1 MKTFTVLFL
10 SSVVW
15 FPSAAMACATCYGA
29 LDAPQTHS
37 MNMAIFTLMGVVG
50 TVLSL
55 FAAFFVY
62 LVIRAKAM
70 AVNTRTTLETDQTEM
85 GQLVEVNAHE

>member
-1 MKTFTVLFL
+1 MRPFTVLLL
-10 SSVVW
+10 SSLLW
-15 FPSAAMACATCYGA
+15 FPRAAMACSTCYGA
-29 LDAPQTHS
+29 LDAPQTRS
-37 MNMAIFTLMGVVG
+37 MNMAIFSLLGVVA

-62 LVIRAKAM
+62 LIIRAKTVAKENAQM
-70 AVNTRTTLETDQTEM
+70 LDTDQMEM

>member
-10 SSVVW
+10 SSLVW

-29 LDAPQTHS
+29 SDAPQTHS
-37 MNMAIFTLMGVVG
+37 MNMAIFTLLGVVA

-55 FAAFFVY
+55 FAAFFVF
-62 LVIRAKAM
+62 LMIRAKTMAM
-70 AVNTRTTLETDQTEM
+70 NNSATLETGQMEM

>member
-1 MKTFTVLFL
+1 MKTFAVLLL
-10 SSVVW
+10 SSLVW

-55 FAAFFVY
+55 FAAFFVF
-62 LVIRAKAM
+62 LMIRAKTMAM
-70 AVNTRTTLETDQTEM
+70 NNSATLETGQMEM